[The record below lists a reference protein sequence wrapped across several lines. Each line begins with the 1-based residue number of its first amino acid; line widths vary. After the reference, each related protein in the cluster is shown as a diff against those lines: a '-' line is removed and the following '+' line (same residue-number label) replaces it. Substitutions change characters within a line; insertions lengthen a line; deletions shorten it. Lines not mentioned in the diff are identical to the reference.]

1 MPWLAP
7 VTIATEFDISIL
19 LHSKAQVSVADHD
32 QLSASLVSLHGA
44 VRLTDLVE
52 AEDTN
57 RLDVEPTGGCVLR
70 DLLQRHVREREARR
84 AEDETAEEGQIDAA
98 RHLQQRVEVGDR
110 IEATQ
115 PA

>member
-52 AEDTN
+52 H
-57 RLDVEPTGGCVLR
+57 RLQLR
-70 DLLQRHVREREARR
+70 KPGHLSDIMTAPGPRH
-84 AEDETAEEGQIDAA
+84 GAA
-98 RHLQQRVEVGDR
+98 
-110 IEATQ
+110 
-115 PA
+115 